1 MVAGDTTA
9 RRRAQRQ
16 RARQP
21 ESAVVPDHPVP
32 LDATEL
38 RQFDVLRRFG
48 TVGALLVAVG
58 SLGAGAEPVYNP
70 ITTMSVLGMFTRLPT
85 VALACAYAGMGMVV
99 IAWLW
104 LGRFVRPGRTR
115 LLSRGQMDRTLVMWT
130 APLVIV
136 PPMFSRDVYS
146 YLAQCKIAALGMN
159 PYQLGPAQAL
169 GVADP
174 LTRGVTNI
182 WRDTPAPY
190 GPLFLTVCR
199 GITGIAGDHVVTGVI
214 LQRLLELIGVGL
226 IIWALPRLA
235 RRFDVQ
241 PVSALWLGAANPLV
255 LWHLVAGAHNEALM
269 IGLMLAGFEVAIRRL
284 PKVSPGDTPPTR
296 SSGSAHPTPP
306 RMSRAEIGYLLA
318 GTVLIIFGAGVK
330 VSALAAL
337 AFLGVMVAR
346 RLGGRIRHLAIVG
359 VAMTAIA
366 GVVLTVI
373 SLASGLGFGW
383 ISALGTPGLVQSWQ
397 APTTALG
404 MLAGAFGVLIGL
416 GNHTNAAVTAARL
429 LGDLA
434 TAVLSIKLIFDAFR
448 GRFNAMVGLG
458 LCLGVIVI
466 CGVMLQPWYVLWAA
480 IPLAAGVGANRF
492 RTIAAVVSA
501 LMALISTAPTGATF
515 SGHTFVVTDAVVAAV
530 VVVALALFAMRR
542 KIPIVGPLR
551 WRRPAA
557 VNAGDHPNAGQ

>member
-1 MVAGDTTA
+1 MVAGEQTA
-9 RRRAQRQ
+9 RRSAKRRAEP
-16 RARQP
+16 P
-21 ESAVVPDHPVP
+21 ETTTAGDQQPVP
-32 LDATEL
+32 LDAIER
-38 RQFDVLRRFG
+38 RQFDVVRRFG

-104 LGRFVRPGRTR
+104 LGRFVRPGRAR
-115 LLSRGQMDRTLVMWT
+115 LVSRGQMDRTLVMWT

-146 YLAQCKIAALGMN
+146 YLAQCKITALGMN

-214 LQRLLELIGVGL
+214 LQRLLELVGVGL

-235 RRFDVQ
+235 RRFGVQ

-284 PKVSPGDTPPTR
+284 PTVRAGEPVPPMT
-296 SSGSAHPTPP
+296 
-306 RMSRAEIGYLLA
+306 RAEIGYLLA

-330 VSALAAL
+330 ISALAAL

-346 RLGGRIRHLAIVG
+346 RLGGGIRHLAIAA
-359 VAMTAIA
+359 VAMTVLA

-373 SLASGLGFGW
+373 SVASGLGFGW
-383 ISALGTPGLVQSWQ
+383 VSALGTPGLVQSWQ
-397 APTTALG
+397 APVTALG
-404 MLAGAFGVLIGL
+404 MLAGALGVLVGL
-416 GNHTNAAVTAARL
+416 GNHTDAAVAAARL
-429 LGDLA
+429 LGDVA
-434 TAVLSIKLIFDAFR
+434 TAVLSVKLIFDAFR

-466 CGVMLQPWYVLWAA
+466 CGAMVQPWYVLWAA

-492 RTIAAVVSA
+492 RTIAAVVCA

-515 SGHTFVVTDAVVAAV
+515 SGHTFVVTDAMVAAV
-530 VVVALALFAMRR
+530 VVVALALLAMRG
-542 KIPIVGPLR
+542 KLPILGPLR
-551 WRRPAA
+551 RPRRTDDAA
-557 VNAGDHPNAGQ
+557 VTAQ